1 LFYQVFNKDNT
12 DNVND
17 KRFAAYIPIKN
28 IINEYNNYNANIRF
42 SNKLVFTPTTIME
55 LPNFSKYAFVINKVS
70 FNSHKRLVV
79 IVSTK
84 EINIRNTS
92 SSKKLI
98 QIPCGKFKHV
108 RFDVDDFDPSAVGN
122 TYIDGLWENIQS
134 ICGASTTKSDT
145 YVGDNFNNGTV
156 KLKLCDIT
164 MPTSPPEACKGI
176 SLDPLRTGP
185 DIPYL
190 KVDTECF
197 TNLRKMVDDNLLP
210 EVFTYIVTKANLSC
224 GCVNINTA
232 APKPSFLFFSYDKS
246 SINPTQIPPG
256 DVIKIYISQDNYNL
270 DLDLSKYVVA
280 TSSYKQCDD
289 CLMVTV
295 KQIYEISENTT
306 NDNVTLNGSILT
318 IKNKNIPGS
327 CTLTVRQKYINNL
340 EISIKLQWTTVI
352 L

>member
-1 LFYQVFNKDNT
+1 MFYQVFNKDNT

-28 IINEYNNYNANIRF
+28 IINMYNMYNANANSRF

-70 FNSHKRLVV
+70 FNSHKRIVL

-108 RFDVDDFDPSAVGN
+108 RFDVDDFNPFAVEN
-122 TYIDGLWENIQS
+122 DFVYGLWENIKS
-134 ICGASTTKSDT
+134 TCDASTTKSDT
-145 YVGDNFNNGTV
+145 YDAINFNDGTVNGTV

-164 MPTSPPEACKGI
+164 MPTSPPKVCEGV
-176 SLDPLRTGP
+176 SLNPIRTGP
-185 DIPYL
+185 NIPYL
-190 KVDTECF
+190 NVDTKCF
-197 TNLRKMVDDNLLP
+197 TNLTTMVDDNLLP
-210 EVFTYIVTKANLSC
+210 EVFTYILTTANLGGSTC
-224 GCVNINTA
+224 CKSGLVT
-232 APKPSFLFFSYDKS
+232 PSFLFF
-246 SINPTQIPPG
+246 NPTKIPTG
-256 DVIKIYISQDNYNL
+256 DVINIYISQDNYK
-270 DLDLSKYVVA
+270 LDLSEYVVA
-280 TSSYKQCDD
+280 NSSYQQCDT
-289 CLMVTV
+289 CPMINV

-306 NDNVTLNGSILT
+306 NVTLNGSILT

-327 CTLTVRQKYINNL
+327 CTLTVRQKYIHNL
-340 EISIKLQWTTVI
+340 EISIKLQWN
-352 L
+352 